1 MGSTL
6 PVKVA
11 LLFVLFV
18 FWCTFVCVV
27 HLFPGGE
34 EGALFLY
41 NVLMVGSITYVHR
54 LPNMALKPLA
64 ANVPP
69 RRMKGYF

>member
-1 MGSTL
+1 MGSPL
-6 PVKVA
+6 PVKVDYC
-11 LLFVLFV
+11 LFCL
-18 FWCTFVCVV
+18 CV
-27 HLFPGGE
+27 HLFPGGG

-41 NVLMVGSITYVHR
+41 DVLMVGSITYVHM

>member
-18 FWCTFVCVV
+18 WCIFFPVGKKV
-27 HLFPGGE
+27 HS
-34 EGALFLY
+34 LY

>member
-18 FWCTFVCVV
+18 FWCTFILLKNRV
-27 HLFPGGE
+27 HSFYSYVYVILNI
-34 EGALFLY
+34 FL
-41 NVLMVGSITYVHR
+41 
-54 LPNMALKPLA
+54 KK
-64 ANVPP
+64 
-69 RRMKGYF
+69 KGDG

>member
-18 FWCTFVCVV
+18 WCIFFPVGKKVHSCCMIFISLNIFVYLLFSPVIGFVAFSLLFVV
-27 HLFPGGE
+27 
-34 EGALFLY
+34 FL
-41 NVLMVGSITYVHR
+41 SFI
-54 LPNMALKPLA
+54 
-64 ANVPP
+64 
-69 RRMKGYF
+69 

>member
-18 FWCTFVCVV
+18 FWCTFFLIKNKV
-27 HLFPGGE
+27 HSFYSYVYVILNI
-34 EGALFLY
+34 FLKKKKD
-41 NVLMVGSITYVHR
+41 G
-54 LPNMALKPLA
+54 
-64 ANVPP
+64 
-69 RRMKGYF
+69 

>member
-1 MGSTL
+1 MGSLL
-6 PVKVA
+6 PVKVDYC
-11 LLFVLFV
+11 LFCLCGAPFSPV
-18 FWCTFVCVV
+18 
-27 HLFPGGE
+27 GE

-41 NVLMVGSITYVHR
+41 DVLMVGSITYVHM

>member
-18 FWCTFVCVV
+18 WCIFFPVGKKV
-27 HLFPGGE
+27 HSFCIM
-34 EGALFLY
+34 Y
-41 NVLMVGSITYVHR
+41 
-54 LPNMALKPLA
+54 
-64 ANVPP
+64 
-69 RRMKGYF
+69 

>member
-18 FWCTFVCVV
+18 WCIFFPVGKEV
-27 HLFPGGE
+27 HLFCFRHKQGKDNKWNNMICPIFLVDLDILKYL
-34 EGALFLY
+34 AHLFQR
-41 NVLMVGSITYVHR
+41 I
-54 LPNMALKPLA
+54 
-64 ANVPP
+64 
-69 RRMKGYF
+69 FF

>member
-18 FWCTFVCVV
+18 LKMKVWFR
-27 HLFPGGE
+27 E
-34 EGALFLY
+34 K
-41 NVLMVGSITYVHR
+41 VGFI
-54 LPNMALKPLA
+54 KQ
-64 ANVPP
+64 
-69 RRMKGYF
+69 KED

>member
-11 LLFVLFV
+11 LLFVFCLCGASFSR
-18 FWCTFVCVV
+18 WGRRCT
-27 HLFPGGE
+27 
-34 EGALFLY
+34 FLY

>member
-18 FWCTFVCVV
+18 WCIF
-27 HLFPGGE
+27 FPVGE

>member
-18 FWCTFVCVV
+18 FWCTFILFKNKV
-27 HLFPGGE
+27 HSFYG
-34 EGALFLY
+34 
-41 NVLMVGSITYVHR
+41 YVI
-54 LPNMALKPLA
+54 
-64 ANVPP
+64 V
-69 RRMKGYF
+69 

>member
-18 FWCTFVCVV
+18 FCAPFSFIEKRCT
-27 HLFPGGE
+27 LFYG
-34 EGALFLY
+34 Y
-41 NVLMVGSITYVHR
+41 MTDKTYIWR
-54 LPNMALKPLA
+54 KKEN
-64 ANVPP
+64 
-69 RRMKGYF
+69 G